1 MHLGRRTL
9 LGAASATALAGQSR
23 AQDRVTVKIGVLG
36 DQSGPY
42 KDLSGSVAVECVRQA
57 VREMAAQG
65 IVAEVLVGDHLNK
78 PDVGAGIVRQWFDR
92 DGVDMVT
99 DIPNS
104 AVALAVASVCRE
116 KDKVFINSG
125 AGTVDLTG
133 AQCSPNTVH
142 WTYDTWMLAHS
153 TGGAMVKQGGTKWF
167 FITADYA
174 FGTALERDT
183 AAFVRDAGGTVT
195 GSVRHPPGASDFS
208 SYLLQAQ
215 ASGAGVIGL
224 CNAGADTVNCIKQA
238 AEFGLGKGGTRLAAL
253 LIFISDVKALGL
265 AVAQGLVLS
274 STYYWDLNDR
284 MRAFAARMQPRIGAV
299 RPGMD
304 QAGCYAGTLHYLKA
318 VAAMGAAEAK
328 RGGGRAVVE
337 RMKAMP
343 TDDDCFGPGTIR
355 ADGRAL
361 HPCYLFRVKA
371 PGESKGAWDYYTLL
385 DTIPADQ
392 AFRPL
397 GEGGCALLR
406 GQ

>member
-1 MHLGRRTL
+1 MQLKRRTL
-9 LGAASATALAGQSR
+9 LAATAAASVARRSR
-23 AQDRVTVKIGVLG
+23 AQDRAVIRIGVLG

-42 KDLSGSVAVECVRQA
+42 KDLSGPVAAECVRQA
-57 VREMAAQG
+57 VREMAGQG
-65 IVAEVLVGDHLNK
+65 IAAEVLVGDHQNK
-78 PDVGAGIVRQWFDR
+78 PDVGAAIVRQWFDR

-104 AVALAVASVCRE
+104 AVALAVANVCRE
-116 KDKVFINSG
+116 KDKVGINSG

-153 TGGAMVKQGGTKWF
+153 TGGAMVRQGGTKWF

-174 FGTALERDT
+174 FGTALEHDT
-183 AAFVRDAGGTVT
+183 AAFVTGAGGTVA

-208 SYLLQAQ
+208 SFLLQAQ
-215 ASGAGVIGL
+215 ASGANVIGL

-238 AEFGLGKGGTRLAAL
+238 AEFGLGKGQTRLAAL
-253 LIFISDVKALGL
+253 LIFISDVNALGL

-274 STYYWDLNDR
+274 TTYYWDLNDR
-284 MRAFAARMQPRIGAV
+284 TRAFAARMQPAIGGV

-304 QAGCYAGTLHYLKA
+304 QAGCYAGALHYLKA
-318 VAAMGAAEAK
+318 VASLGTADAK
-328 RGGGRAVVE
+328 RSGRVVVE

-361 HPCYLFRVKA
+361 HPCYLFQVKA
-371 PGESKGAWDYYTLL
+371 PGESRGPWDYYTLL
-385 DTIPADQ
+385 ATIPADQ
-392 AFRPL
+392 AFRPA
-397 GEGGCALLR
+397 GEGGCALVR
-406 GQ
+406 G